1 MSSLSEPSWGL
12 LFSSVLFRSD
22 LVERKAIIDSFEE
35 KWGKSHYFFHPYF
48 PMKEYYSKE
57 MGDEDKLERFFLI
70 SKKTSSRS
78 VLTPAKIWATDFE
91 NSHLKDGARKVNMD
105 IGVLSLENVQLATG
119 KNFVHRIYLDKGVFS
134 DLNLTFKGKSFIPLP
149 WTYPDYKNLEVIEI
163 FNWMR
168 TYLLIQLN

>member
-22 LVERKAIIDSFEE
+22 LVERKELIDSFEE
-35 KWGKSHYFFHPYF
+35 KWRKSH
-48 PMKEYYSKE
+48 
-57 MGDEDKLERFFLI
+57 
-70 SKKTSSRS
+70 
-78 VLTPAKIWATDFE
+78 
-91 NSHLKDGARKVNMD
+91 
-105 IGVLSLENVQLATG
+105 LATG